1 MEKKHTSLIR
11 KKIGRKIQTK
21 KFESL
26 EVYVDIEEQIGWDTI
41 SERNEKT
48 KKVTQV
54 LLKDFKTTMVDVI
67 KELKLHRNT
76 ATIEN
81 SDYSSSSEET
91 NNIDI
96 TEVGDS
102 IPGLEL

>member
-26 EVYVDIEEQIGWDTI
+26 EIYVDIEEQIGWDSI
-41 SERNEKT
+41 SERDEKT
-48 KKVTQV
+48 KKVTQI
-54 LLKDFKTTMVDVI
+54 LIKDFRNTMVDVV

-81 SDYSSSSEET
+81 SEPSSEKT
-91 NNIDI
+91 TNIDI
-96 TEVGDS
+96 EEVGDS
-102 IPGLEL
+102 LQGLKL